1 MKNAMK
7 ASKDN
12 AAVTQDPLG
21 NLRDKIDDVDQQ
33 LVELLSK
40 RLTLVAE
47 VGEIKSEHGL
57 PIYVPEREV
66 AMLEK
71 RREEAEL
78 KGVPGDLIE
87 DILRRVMRESYAS
100 EKDSGFKTVK
110 PEVGNVVI
118 IGGGGK
124 LGQLFARMFKLSGY
138 HVDILEQGDW
148 DKADALFVNAGLVLV
163 SVPIHLTT
171 AIIAKLSNLPKN
183 CILADI
189 TSIKD
194 KPLQAMLDVHAGPVV
209 GLHPMFGPDV
219 SNLAKQVIVC
229 CEGREPAQ
237 YQWLL
242 QQMQIW
248 GAKIYDVD
256 ANQHDDAMT
265 LIQALRHFTSFVY
278 GAHLAEENPDLQQL
292 LDLSSP
298 IYRLELAMVGRLFAQ
313 DPSLYADII
322 LSSENNVA
330 MIRRY
335 AERFKQAA
343 DMLESHDRAG
353 FIRSFEAVS
362 DWFGDY
368 STQFLQ
374 ESRNLLLQANDNRQF
389 FNAE

>member
-1 MKNAMK
+1 
-7 ASKDN
+7 
-12 AAVTQDPLG
+12 VTQDPLG

-40 RLTLVAE
+40 RLALVAE

-110 PEVGNVVI
+110 PDVGNVVI

-124 LGQLFARMFKLSGY
+124 LGQLFARMFRLSGY
-138 HVDILEQGDW
+138 HVDIIEQGDW
-148 DKADALFVNAGLVLV
+148 DNADVLFANAGVVLV

-171 AIIAKLSNLPKN
+171 DIIAKLGNLSKN

-189 TSIKD
+189 TSIKE

-229 CEGREPAQ
+229 CDGRDKDQ

-242 QQMQIW
+242 EQMQIW

-256 ANQHDDAMT
+256 ANQHDEAMT

-343 DMLESHDRAG
+343 DMLESNDRAG
-353 FIRSFEAVS
+353 FISSFEAVS

-389 FNAE
+389 FDAE

>member
-1 MKNAMK
+1 MKL
-7 ASKDN
+7 
-12 AAVTQDPLG
+12 DPLG
-21 NLRDKIDDVDQQ
+21 KLRDKIDDVDQQ
-33 LVELLSK
+33 LVDLLAQ
-40 RLTLVAE
+40 RLALVAE

-71 RREEAEL
+71 RREEAES
-78 KGVPGDLIE
+78 KGVPGALIE
-87 DILRRVMRESYAS
+87 DVLRRVMRESYAS

-110 PEVGNVVI
+110 PELGRVVVI
-118 IGGGGK
+118 GGAGK
-124 LGQLFARMFKLSGY
+124 LGMLFVRMFRLSGY
-138 HVDILEQGDW
+138 QVDILEQGDW
-148 DKADALFVNAGLVLV
+148 DKADALFANAGLVVV
-163 SVPIHLTT
+163 SVPINLTET
-171 AIIAKLSNLPKN
+171 IIAKLGRLPKD

-194 KPLQAMLDVHAGPVV
+194 KPLQAMLAAHQGPVV

-219 SNLAKQVIVC
+219 GNLAKQVIVC
-229 CEGREPAQ
+229 CDGRGKDE

-242 QQMQIW
+242 AQMQIW
-248 GAKIYDVD
+248 GARIYDVD
-256 ANQHDDAMT
+256 AKQHDEAMT

-313 DPSLYADII
+313 DPTLYADII
-322 LSSENNVA
+322 LASDNNVA

-335 AERFKQAA
+335 AERFMQAA
-343 DMLESHDRAG
+343 EMLERNDKAG
-353 FIRSFEAVS
+353 FIRSFEMVS

-389 FNAE
+389 FGVES